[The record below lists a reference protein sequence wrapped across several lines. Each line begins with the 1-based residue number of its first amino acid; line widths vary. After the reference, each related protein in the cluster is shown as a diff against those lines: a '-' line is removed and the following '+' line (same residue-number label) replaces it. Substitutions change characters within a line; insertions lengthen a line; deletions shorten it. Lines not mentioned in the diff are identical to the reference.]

1 MAVLIERTDTEFIIK
16 LPLSIDPI
24 DIQDALE
31 YFQFVDIV
39 SRSKATQDDIDE
51 LSKDVKAGW
60 SQDMK
65 DRLSQLDEFK
75 DLFE

>member
-1 MAVLIERTDTEFIIK
+1 MAVVIERTDTEFIIK

-39 SRSKATQDDIDE
+39 SRSKAT
-51 LSKDVKAGW
+51 
-60 SQDMK
+60 
-65 DRLSQLDEFK
+65 
-75 DLFE
+75 

>member
-1 MAVLIERTDTEFIIK
+1 MAVVIERTDTEFIIK

-51 LSKDVKAGW
+51 LSKEVKAGW